1 MPSSEPGDVVLQMQ
15 ELFAEITELEI
26 EGILVQEELLAE
38 LDDHSTE

>member
-1 MPSSEPGDVVLQMQ
+1 MQ

>member
-1 MPSSEPGDVVLQMQ
+1 MLQMQ

-38 LDDHSTE
+38 LDAHSTE